1 MVLSLYRRKMDGGV
15 RLHVREFFNNNTVIH
30 LFVRLTGD
38 IIYCQGGE
46 VISIS
51 CMIFKLNYMTVPCM
65 NEWSLCTTYGS

>member
-1 MVLSLYRRKMDGGV
+1 MDGGV
-15 RLHVREFFNNNTVIH
+15 RLQVREFFNNNTVVH

-51 CMIFKLNYMTVPCM
+51 CMIFKLNYMNV
-65 NEWSLCTTYGS
+65 CTLHE